1 VPAVAAIGSLLMLT
15 LLLLTFLVRTFGFHR
30 QYIQSARA

>member
-1 VPAVAAIGSLLMLT
+1 VAAIGSLLMVT

-30 QYIQSARA
+30 QFVQSAKS